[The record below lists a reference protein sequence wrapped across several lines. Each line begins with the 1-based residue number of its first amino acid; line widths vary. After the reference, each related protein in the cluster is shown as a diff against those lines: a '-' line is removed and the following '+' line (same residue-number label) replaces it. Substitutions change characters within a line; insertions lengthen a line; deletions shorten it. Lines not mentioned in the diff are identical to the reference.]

1 MLFYF
6 ACSILFEIIY
16 AFSVDPEVYVPREDD
31 TRYNEVDFD
40 SEDTKYNK
48 DYDAQLRDEVAV
60 ESVVI
65 IVLVSLL
72 VTLLFFGKLSQRA
85 INPYKISLRGDS
97 SSFSYSFMLYFSYE
111 IGPCFA
117 FFHVN
122 CTKTF

>member
-48 DYDAQLRDEVAV
+48 GQAHHMFSRIL
-60 ESVVI
+60 
-65 IVLVSLL
+65 
-72 VTLLFFGKLSQRA
+72 
-85 INPYKISLRGDS
+85 NPG
-97 SSFSYSFMLYFSYE
+97 
-111 IGPCFA
+111 
-117 FFHVN
+117 
-122 CTKTF
+122 